1 MRMNELVNTRFCSTL
16 AKPSQEVTNEEM
28 KNAYEHFVEKVK
40 AVSNFEDNIT
50 VMRTLSITRIELVF
64 LLKQNQCEQGKKCA

>member
-1 MRMNELVNTRFCSTL
+1 MRMNELVNMRFFSLVTEG
-16 AKPSQEVTNEEM
+16 SQEITNEEM

-40 AVSNFEDNIT
+40 AVSGFEDNIT

-64 LLKQNQCEQGKKCA
+64 LLKQNQYEQGKKCA